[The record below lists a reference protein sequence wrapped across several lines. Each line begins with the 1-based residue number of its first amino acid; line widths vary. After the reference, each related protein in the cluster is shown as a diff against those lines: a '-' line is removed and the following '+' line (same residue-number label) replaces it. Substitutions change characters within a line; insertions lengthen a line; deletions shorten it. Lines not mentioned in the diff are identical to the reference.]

1 MPPIRPHGSLGR
13 GAHQRILEAAATLFT
28 QRGIN
33 ATAMNDLY
41 IAARVSKRTLYQHFP
56 SKDALVLEYLDTAE
70 QAPGSGEALLD
81 RTDLAPRARLLELF
95 TTLAD
100 QPRPMRAD
108 PFVGAA
114 VEFPEPGHPA
124 HRAAAYHGRRFAQRL
139 ADLARAAGA
148 RDPEQV
154 GRRLA
159 LLYAGAAIRAFVDDD
174 PAPTADAYAIA
185 AAILRDAID

>member
-1 MPPIRPHGSLGR
+1 LPPIRPHGSLGR
-13 GAHQRILEAAATLFT
+13 GAHQRILEAAAALFT
-28 QRGIN
+28 RRGIN
-33 ATAMNDLY
+33 ATPMNDLY

-70 QAPGSGEALLD
+70 RARGSGPEAILG

-100 QPRPMRAD
+100 QPRPMRPD

-114 VEFPEPGHPA
+114 VEFPDPDHPA
-124 HRAAAYHGRRFAQRL
+124 HRAAADHGRRFVRRL
-139 ADLARAAGA
+139 ADLARDAGA

-159 LLYAGAAIRAFVDDD
+159 LLYDGAAVR
-174 PAPTADAYAIA
+174 AYAIA